1 MAPGRTGGYTRTMS
15 FFRRRAAVRF
25 ALIAA
30 ALYAA
35 LLFAGPAAHA
45 DLGDHVKSS
54 AHCQVCAG
62 NPLAARV
69 EPRIAVSTPI
79 LAVAGDVAGLVLAGF
94 AAPVPFRTS
103 GRSPPA

>member
-1 MAPGRTGGYTRTMS
+1 MS

-25 ALIAA
+25 ALIAV

-35 LLFAGPAAHA
+35 LLVAGPAAHA
-45 DLGDHVKSS
+45 DLGEHAKSS
-54 AHCQVCAG
+54 THCQLCAG

-69 EPRIAVSTPI
+69 EPRVATATPL
-79 LAVAGDVAGLVLAGF
+79 LAAAGDVAGLVLAGF
-94 AAPVPFRTS
+94 AAPAPYRTS